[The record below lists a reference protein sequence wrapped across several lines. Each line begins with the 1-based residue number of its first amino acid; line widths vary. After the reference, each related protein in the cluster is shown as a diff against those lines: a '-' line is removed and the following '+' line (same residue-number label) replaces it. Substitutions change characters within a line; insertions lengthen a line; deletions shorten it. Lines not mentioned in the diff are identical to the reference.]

1 MKKEEVLA
9 HAILEHVGGK
19 DNLRQLAHCM
29 TRVRLSLYDPMQADF
44 DALKRID
51 GVMGVIDDET
61 LQIVVGPGTVNRV
74 ADHLSRETGL
84 AIGEESVDPNL
95 TPEERAAVERQK

>member
-29 TRVRLSLYDPMQADF
+29 TRVRLSLKDPTQADI
-44 DALKRID
+44 DALKQID
-51 GVMGVIDDET
+51 GVMGSSMT
-61 LQIVVGPGTVNRV
+61 RRYNRRRSGNGQSG
-74 ADHLSRETGL
+74 SRPL
-84 AIGEESVDPNL
+84 KS
-95 TPEERAAVERQK
+95 